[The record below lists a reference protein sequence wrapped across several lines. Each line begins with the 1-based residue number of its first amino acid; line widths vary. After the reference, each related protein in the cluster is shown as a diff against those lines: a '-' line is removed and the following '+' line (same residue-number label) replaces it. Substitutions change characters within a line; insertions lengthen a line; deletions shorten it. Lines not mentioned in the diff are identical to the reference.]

1 MCKVDRIL
9 QSSLELA
16 IYRGIEKKEV
26 NNILVNNL
34 EISTVLENRSVLMHR
49 VIDSYIEELLG
60 QLKCT
65 VEQSISLRKS

>member
-1 MCKVDRIL
+1 MCKVDRKL

-16 IYRGIEKKEV
+16 IYRGIEKRKED
-26 NNILVNNL
+26 NILVNNL
-34 EISTVLENRSVLMHR
+34 EMSTVLENRLVLMHR

-65 VEQSISLRKS
+65 VEQSIFSRKS